1 MFSIETVV
9 LQTDPVA
16 NVEQLIEGF
25 GQVAANGD
33 PLSIALL
40 VIGAVLTGIAAG
52 GFGLLAAGG
61 LLSGL
66 ARALSR
72 EPPRG
77 A

>member
-1 MFSIETVV
+1 MFSIETVA

-25 GQVAANGD
+25 GQVVANGD

-40 VIGAVLTGIAAG
+40 IIGGVLTGLAAG
-52 GFGLLAAGG
+52 AFGLLAAGG
-61 LLSGL
+61 LLSGF
-66 ARALSR
+66 ARSLTR

>member
-1 MFSIETVV
+1 MVTFDTVV
-9 LQTDPVA
+9 LQIDPVA

-40 VIGAVLTGIAAG
+40 VVGAVLTGLAAG
-52 GFGLLAAGG
+52 AFGLLAAGG
-61 LLSGL
+61 LLSGFVRSL
-66 ARALSR
+66 TR
-72 EPPRG
+72 EPPRE

>member
-1 MFSIETVV
+1 MFSIETVA
-9 LQTDPVA
+9 LQVDPVA

-40 VIGAVLTGIAAG
+40 VVGAVLTGLAVGA
-52 GFGLLAAGG
+52 FGVLAAGG

-66 ARALSR
+66 ARSLSR